1 MYKITIVGAE
11 TVNKNRIIQQ
21 KRYGDKQKTL
31 TICESNNRFDMADCD
46 VVIFVF
52 KMSDRSTFYSLEQF
66 HRNFHSCRKQSCLS
80 FLVGIQNN
88 ETPEVFVNDATNFAI
103 GKQMSYTSVSTSEEI
118 NQLFERIIIN
128 LEKLPKTKTKG
139 MPRPLSDRC
148 IHQ

>member
-11 TVNKNRIIQQ
+11 TVNKKRIIQH
-21 KRYGDKQKTL
+21 KGDKQKTL
-31 TICESNNRFDMADCD
+31 TICESNNQFDMADSD

-66 HRNFHSCRKQSCLS
+66 YRTFNSCRKQLCLS

-88 ETPEVFVNDATNFAI
+88 ETPEVFINDVTNFAI
-103 GKQMSYTSVSTSEEI
+103 IKQMSYTSVSTSEEI
-118 NQLFERIIIN
+118 NQLYERIIIN
-128 LEKLPKTKTKG
+128 LEKVPQTKG
-139 MPRPLSDRC
+139 EPSPLSDRC